1 MFVIHKPLQV
11 NTIVDENG
19 NTLSN
24 HSDVCVRWQ
33 HHFLN
38 VLNVPR
44 NFQEDVMN
52 SVLQLPVR
60 GHLDVVPIAS
70 YGEIQS
76 ALGCLKCCKAAGESG
91 ILPELLMSGA
101 TCN

>member
-1 MFVIHKPLQV
+1 
-11 NTIVDENG
+11 
-19 NTLSN
+19 
-24 HSDVCVRWQ
+24 
-33 HHFLN
+33 
-38 VLNVPR
+38 
-44 NFQEDVMN
+44 MN
-52 SVLQLPVR
+52 YVLQLLVR
-60 GHLDVVPIAS
+60 GHLDTVSS